1 MVAYY
6 SLEIMPTKRNM
17 CEYNYSMEDSSFLV
31 FKKLVLHSLKSATT
45 KKEENLYQQITVP
58 LSRICSF
65 KLDLARERQNHG
77 LSAPFVAVSSDR
89 LEYCKRTLKY
99 HRLNL
104 KIGPNITSYL
114 HC

>member
-31 FKKLVLHSLKSATT
+31 FKKLVLHSLKSATAT
-45 KKEENLYQQITVP
+45 KEENLYQQIIVP
-58 LSRICSF
+58 LSRIYSF
-65 KLDLARERQNHG
+65 KLDLARERQNYG